1 MHLFGEFRER
11 EAVREAIN
19 SLRAAGIST
28 ADLDLF
34 SEEPVELPRGVLDR
48 PSHMSLAAVVGAILV
63 GGLVTAFI
71 AWAQHNYKL
80 ITGGMPIFSFWAT
93 GVITFETTM
102 LGAIVTT
109 FVCFLWESGL
119 IRKRDATA
127 PVPIVPPESICL
139 RVRCSVDEA
148 VGATERMRR
157 AGAIAIQRVGAE

>member
-1 MHLFGEFRER
+1 
-11 EAVREAIN
+11 
-19 SLRAAGIST
+19 
-28 ADLDLF
+28 
-34 SEEPVELPRGVLDR
+34 
-48 PSHMSLAAVVGAILV
+48 MSLAAVVGAILV